1 MRRAAP
7 IWKMTCESGS
17 PAASSVILPAKATVV
32 AYTPGPSVRPARGTP
47 ERSWVK
53 SRAAQSPKVV
63 AASASDPMANEEPT
77 SKQLD
82 VPGGNPV

>member
-1 MRRAAP
+1 MN
-7 IWKMTCESGS
+7 CESGS
-17 PAASSVILPAKATVV
+17 PAASSVILPAKAAVV
-32 AYTPGPSVRPARGTP
+32 AYLYTPGPSVRPARGTP

-53 SRAAQSPKVV
+53 FRAAQSPKVV